1 MVGAFY
7 YTKNRFLELFSIA
20 QAHVP
25 MNSYEEK
32 LSILSEMIAFAR
44 VDEQMKQSEY
54 LFLKGVARLLK
65 VDDPTFNHLLRNKAE
80 PKKLKN
86 QAERLVQF
94 HRLLLLMNVDQ
105 EQHRLEI
112 HELHN
117 IGLRMGLPPSAI
129 DQVLEVMHQYPD
141 NAIPPD
147 VLIQIFKA
155 HYN

>member
-1 MVGAFY
+1 M
-7 YTKNRFLELFSIA
+7 S
-20 QAHVP
+20 
-25 MNSYEEK
+25 SYEEK

-65 VDDPTFNHLLRNKAE
+65 VDEPTFNHLLRNKAE

-147 VLIQIFKA
+147 VLISIFKA